1 MYTPHTWVDD
11 EIITKDKL
19 NNIEQGVS
27 ANDSAIPASASVSA
41 GVITFANGSGTTV
54 LQVALPV
61 YDGGVS

>member
-1 MYTPHTWVDD
+1 MYTPHTWVDN

-54 LQVALPV
+54 FQVALPV